1 MDDRKISLWVLGIIV
16 VIAIV
21 GLFFLFRAEKT
32 GGAIASR
39 ADIPYYGGVYHP
51 GAETYANPWGKVGP
65 YARIARP
72 YLEEPSYVTTKKDPT
87 RTRTFLRGKC
97 GKLAKYGIVDSK
109 YTWDATY
116 QQSRY
121 KDCIKVEGSSKGY
134 CCNRNEFV

>member
-16 VIAIV
+16 VIAII

-39 ADIPYYGGVYHP
+39 ANVPYYGGVYHP
-51 GAETYANPWGKVGP
+51 SAETYANPWGKVGP
-65 YARIARP
+65 YARTARP
-72 YLEEPSYVTTKKDPT
+72 DLEEPSYTTRKKDPT
-87 RTRTFLRGKC
+87 RSRTFLRGNC
-97 GKLAKYGIVDSK
+97 GKLAKYGIIDSK
-109 YTWDATY
+109 HTWDATY

-121 KDCIKVEGSSKGY
+121 KDCIQVEGSKKGY